1 MSKNNYL
8 LTFKPDTDD
17 KVNLEVDLFDA
28 KRTALI
34 YRAINHKL
42 RQQMLRLIEQSDH
55 MTVTQIQITLRL
67 EQPTTSLHLSVLRK
81 AGFIKPHRNGK
92 AVYYNVNKERM
103 AALNQSMAVLLK

>member
-1 MSKNNYL
+1 MSKYNDL
-8 LTFKPDTDD
+8 LTFKLGMES
-17 KVNLEVDLFDA
+17 KIHIEVDLSEA

-42 RQQMLRLIEQSDH
+42 RQQILRLIEKSDN

-103 AALNQSMAVLLK
+103 AALNQSMAILLK